1 MTDEVADPR
10 SGQRV
15 IFRRI
20 DDDVLELDLFVSKGA
35 FVREHIHPTQE
46 ETLTGV
52 AGTFIQVVDG
62 KTHRI
67 GPGDSVTIP
76 PRTPHNYDSAPEDC
90 QLLVTVKPALE
101 LDRFFRAFLG
111 LSRDGKLTIPE
122 KGMPTPLVTFAPLCT
137 ATGARWPRRG
147 SRCGSSARAWARWR
161 CSRSCS
167 AAARRTPST
176 AGTRLAAALDL
187 AGPMSSRWFVG
198 LQCACVRSRVRC
210 GRSRPP
216 RKES

>member
-20 DDDVLELDLFVSKGA
+20 EDDVLELDLFVSKGA

-122 KGMPTPLVTFAPLCT
+122 KGNPKPLLTFAALMYRYRREMAAPRIPLWLQRQGL
-137 ATGARWPRRG
+137 GALALLAKLLG
-147 SRCGSSARAWARWR
+147 
-161 CSRSCS
+161 
-167 AAARRTPST
+167 RRTSYPEY
-176 AGTRLAAALDL
+176 G
-187 AGPMSSRWFVG
+187 WYE
-198 LQCACVRSRVRC
+198 
-210 GRSRPP
+210 
-216 RKES
+216 ESLTP

>member
-1 MTDEVADPR
+1 MTDAVADPGW
-10 SGQRV
+10 GQRV

-76 PRTPHNYDSAPEDC
+76 PQTPHNYDSAPEDC

-122 KGMPTPLVTFAPLCT
+122 KGIPTPLVTFAALMYRYRREMAAPRIPLWLQRPGL
-137 ATGARWPRRG
+137 GALALLAKLLG
-147 SRCGSSARAWARWR
+147 
-161 CSRSCS
+161 
-167 AAARRTPST
+167 RRTSYPEY
-176 AGTRLAAALDL
+176 G
-187 AGPMSSRWFVG
+187 WY
-198 LQCACVRSRVRC
+198 
-210 GRSRPP
+210 
-216 RKES
+216 